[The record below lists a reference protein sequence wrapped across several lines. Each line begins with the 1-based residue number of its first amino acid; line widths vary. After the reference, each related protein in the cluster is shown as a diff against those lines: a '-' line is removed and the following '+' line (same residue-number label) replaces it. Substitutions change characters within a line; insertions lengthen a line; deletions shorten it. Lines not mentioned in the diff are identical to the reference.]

1 MMQDKKFLVDI
12 GNDFIQK
19 SIGKTLMIKSSLK
32 KGTAVEDQELAKF
45 AMSKIISLLVWDQ
58 YFQKE
63 HRGDKEA
70 KKEQKLI

>member
-1 MMQDKKFLVDI
+1 
-12 GNDFIQK
+12 
-19 SIGKTLMIKSSLK
+19 MIKSSLK

-45 AMSKIISLLVWDQ
+45 AMSKIKSLLVWDQ